1 MISKKELENLNELI
15 DRLRTKKKEFV
26 NTVPSFIQSEVYDIE
41 INNGNHFRREKLT
54 KLGKDGS
61 AVVIVPFV
69 TDSKVLLC
77 VEPRVF
83 TKRTVG
89 VGFPAGYIELGE
101 EPIVAAQREL
111 FEETGLT
118 GNLTYLGGFYQD
130 SGISSAYNQIFVAEN
145 LTGEGIQHLD
155 NDEFVYNFITD
166 FDNMDYLIKNDYI
179 NDCNAL
185 IAIDRVKQYR
195 RERKL

>member
-1 MISKKELENLNELI
+1 MMPKKELENLNELI
-15 DRLRTKKKEFV
+15 EKLKVKHAKELDDK
-26 NTVPSFIQSEVYDIE
+26 PSFISSKVYDIE
-41 INNGNHFRREKLT
+41 TNNGNHFRRERLT

-69 TDSKVLLC
+69 SENKVLLC

-83 TKRTVG
+83 TRRTVG
-89 VGFPAGYIELGE
+89 VGFPAGYIEQNE
-101 EPIVAAQREL
+101 DPIAAAQREL
-111 FEETGLT
+111 QEETGLT

-130 SGISSAYNQIFVAEN
+130 SGISSAYNRIFVAEN

-155 NDEFVYNFITD
+155 DDEFVYNFITD
-166 FDNMDYLIKNDYI
+166 FDNLDYLIENDYI

-185 IAIDRVKQYR
+185 IAINKVKDYR